1 MHVRRP
7 SGVRRPRAHAH
18 AHARSIRV
26 MRPTALRVNPGQ
38 WTLPSGERGARGTHL
53 VNWMKATERT
63 GVDAADSTVQLSLS
77 LTGLSCV
84 RIAGRRKKTRMRV
97 CRVDR
102 NIERLFDW

>member
-1 MHVRRP
+1 
-7 SGVRRPRAHAH
+7 
-18 AHARSIRV
+18 
-26 MRPTALRVNPGQ
+26 
-38 WTLPSGERGARGTHL
+38 
-53 VNWMKATERT
+53 MKATERT